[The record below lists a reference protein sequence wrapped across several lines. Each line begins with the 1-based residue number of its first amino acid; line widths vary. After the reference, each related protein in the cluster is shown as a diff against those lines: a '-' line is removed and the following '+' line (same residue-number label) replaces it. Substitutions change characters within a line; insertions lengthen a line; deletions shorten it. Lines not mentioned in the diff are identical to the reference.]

1 VFIAGKSIA
10 RFAASRGEGGG
21 ILGSGRRGRRRRRTL
36 MRQLLIALVLVPFA
50 AAVPHAA
57 APNPGVVFEL
67 EIVSQPGAAPQVVQT
82 AVEGVNARMHTS
94 AKSDV
99 IYRGAQREM
108 LMLDHASKTFTVFD
122 EAAMK
127 KMAATL
133 GPMMAQMEQAMKNM
147 PESQRAQ
154 MEQMM
159 KGRMGGAASAPVVIK
174 ATNERSTQ
182 NGFPTVKHEVTR
194 GGVKIQDIWVTP
206 WSSIDGF
213 KEAQPV
219 FESMAEFFKGMLD
232 SMKTLAND
240 ASLASM
246 SQMKDLAGYPVVTQS
261 FDAAGK
267 PTGRTSLKSIKRQV
281 VAASEFEPPAGY
293 KARTMLGM

>member
-1 VFIAGKSIA
+1 MK
-10 RFAASRGEGGG
+10 
-21 ILGSGRRGRRRRRTL
+21 
-36 MRQLLIALVLVPFA
+36 QLLIALMLVPFAA

-82 AVEGVNARMHTS
+82 AVEGVNARVHAS
-94 AKSDV
+94 AQSDV

-108 LMLDHASKTFTVFD
+108 LLLDHASKTFTVFD

-154 MEQMM
+154 MEQLM
-159 KGRMGGAASAPVVIK
+159 KGRMGGAGAAAPVVIK

-182 NGFPTVKHEVTR
+182 NGFSTVKYEVTR
-194 GGVKIQDIWVTP
+194 GGVKIQEIWVTP
-206 WSSIDGF
+206 WASIDGF

-219 FESMAEFFKGMLD
+219 LESMAEFFKGMLD
-232 SMKTLAND
+232 GMKTLAND

-246 SQMKDLAGYPVVTQS
+246 SQMKELAGYPVVTQS

-267 PTGRTSLKSIKRQV
+267 PTARSSLKSIKRQA